1 METESDFFQF
11 VATSRIMITI
21 STSCRGWSCWCFLRL
36 GPHVDLHPHTK
47 FKNCQHAR
55 NPKLVLTG
63 TRTRYYKR
71 TSVSY
76 RSYNNG
82 QQFDRIVNGLPPPN
96 SLKANIRRHLP
107 ERYGSRAQNH
117 FHHDPKDFNVLDIV
131 VKVGTPPQY
140 GAAVVDTTSGD
151 IEITLCPVGAGKPT
165 YPCFNSSQS
174 SSFVQKTSNTASDS
188 FWEDED
194 LGFVV
199 PNVTFISRDHKTQ
212 FFGRVGLGWPSL
224 RKYPGDTFF
233 PDTSY
238 DKWTRETFSISTG
251 LLGCEAQIDFDAT
264 CEPNKKTIYLPATS
278 RAYWQ
283 FAIKQVHLGSVKLPI
298 NGQAVIATNKEYIG
312 MPKKFLDQLTS
323 LHGITWEADYGA
335 YTVDCNQK
343 LPNLDFVTDGG
354 VITIRPKQ
362 YVYVWEPLSNGRC
375 VVNFEDSKA
384 FGFGPEWY
392 FGIQIVADYCV
403 AFDFKKAQITL
414 TENFQEC
421 DVCDCH
427 KKQ

>member
-1 METESDFFQF
+1 MFML
-11 VATSRIMITI
+11 SRRLLSLLYLTALLHYYGEARKIT
-21 STSCRGWSCWCFLRL
+21 
-36 GPHVDLHPHTK
+36 
-47 FKNCQHAR
+47 AR
-55 NPKLVLTG
+55 
-63 TRTRYYKR
+63 
-71 TSVSY
+71 
-76 RSYNNG
+76 
-82 QQFDRIVNGLPPPN
+82 
-96 SLKANIRRHLP
+96 IRRYLP
-107 ERYGSRAQNH
+107 ERFGSRSH
-117 FHHDPKDFNVLDIV
+117 FHHDPEDFGVLTAV
-131 VKVGTPPQY
+131 VQVGTPLQMLD
-140 GAAVVDTTSGD
+140 VFVDTTTAD
-151 IEITLCPVGAGKPT
+151 IEMSLCPDPVDKPT
-165 YPCFNSSQS
+165 YPCFKASDSSTFRKQS
-174 SSFVQKTSNTASDS
+174 TNTASDT
-188 FWEDED
+188 FWESEEMKR
-194 LGFVV
+194 FV
-199 PNVTFISRDHKTQ
+199 PNVTFVSRKQ
-212 FFGRVGLGWPSL
+212 KSEFAGRVGLGWPSL
-224 RKYPGDTFF
+224 RKYPGDTTF
-233 PDTSY
+233 PNSFY
-238 DKWTRETFSISTG
+238 DKWSVFSISVG
-251 LLGCEAQIDFDAT
+251 LFDCTADINFDEGCDT
-264 CEPNKKTIYLPATS
+264 NNKTIYLPATS
-278 RAYWQ
+278 KAYWQ

-323 LHGITWEADYGA
+323 LHGIIWEADYGA